1 MHLQDGVLMANGIQ
15 SLLGPDKP
23 LSTRELYEQ
32 RQRELDPRNYPY
44 RDSFPDTLTG
54 DIGAQLKRDNDIPL
68 SRPQREPSRYLPLMD
83 SLTAFVRSHNPDAP
97 MARIMDEDELIEEL
111 RGLRRRGGLDP
122 TLRATNTTGSY
133 SGLARD
139 IYLEPGTLLIGKGD
153 DMSTT
158 IPHEV
163 FHHMRTGGVKAF
175 PNNDWALRPAR
186 DEFGPL
192 DYPRSHGPTDLT
204 ANTMTAAW
212 DALRRVEKDPTQPN
226 AMYKHNL
233 INLMIENYDRYDA
246 FNRGDK
252 ELSREDAERT
262 LQFMVGRDPF
272 NIDLGPRIPAFNRKP
287 TLKEK
292 FKRGILSLFGRNR

>member
-54 DIGAQLKRDNDIPL
+54 DIGWHLKRDNDIPS

-97 MARIMDEDELIEEL
+97 MARIMDEDEIIEEL
-111 RGLRRRGGLDP
+111 RGLRRRGGLEP
-122 TLRATNTTGSY
+122 TLRATNTIGSY
-133 SGLARD
+133 DGLARD
-139 IYLEPGTLLIGKGD
+139 IYLEPGRLLIAHGD
-153 DMSTT
+153 YMDTT

-175 PNNDWALRPAR
+175 PHISKKR

-192 DYPRSHGPTDLT
+192 DFPRGHGPTDFT

-233 INLMIENYDRYDA
+233 INFMIDNYDRYDHRGA
-246 FNRGDK
+246 RGDK

-262 LQFMVGRDPF
+262 LLFMVGRDPF

-287 TLKEK
+287 TLKERVR
-292 FKRGILSLFGRNR
+292 RGIVSLFGRDK

>member
-1 MHLQDGVLMANGIQ
+1 MANGIQ
-15 SLLGPDKP
+15 SLLNPDRP

-32 RQRELDPRNYPY
+32 RQRELDPTKYPY
-44 RDSFPDTLTG
+44 SMPDTLTG
-54 DIGAQLKRDNDIPL
+54 DIGVQLKRDVGVPS

-97 MARIMDEDELIEEL
+97 MARIMDEDEIIEEL
-111 RGLRRRGGLDP
+111 LEYNRRGGLEP
-122 TLRATNTTGSY
+122 TLAPVNREGTYKAFGQPSGEIYLDPATLLLGRTNT
-133 SGLARD
+133 LD
-139 IYLEPGTLLIGKGD
+139 
-153 DMSTT
+153 TT

-175 PNNDWALRPAR
+175 PHSSKKR

-192 DYPRSHGPTDLT
+192 DHPMSHGPTDFT

-212 DALRRVEKDPTQPN
+212 DALRRVKKDPTQPN

-233 INLMIENYDRYDA
+233 INFMIRNYDIYDRRR
-246 FNRGDK
+246 NRGDK
-252 ELSREDAERT
+252 KLSREDAERT
-262 LQFMVGRDPF
+262 LLFMAERDPF

-287 TLKEK
+287 TLKERV
-292 FKRGILSLFGRNR
+292 KRGVLSLFGRDK